1 MPSAVASVA
10 HYGRDMAEDLRSVA
24 ACDIPT
30 PLLRPAQLAPEVAEA
45 AASRGLQAFYG
56 QLGHAPGVIDSW
68 LRFYQPLVTG
78 GALELRTKELCR
90 LRIAARNGCMF
101 CLGGR
106 FRDADGTPVVDDD
119 DVDAVLAGRFDD
131 ARFTA
136 RERAALTFTEAFRV
150 DHTSVDAALVAATLE
165 HLSEAELV
173 ELAICL
179 AQFTGMGQLFAMLGI
194 PSPVPATG

>member
-1 MPSAVASVA
+1 
-10 HYGRDMAEDLRSVA
+10 MAEDLRSVT

-30 PLLRPAQLAPEVAEA
+30 PLLRPATLPPDTA
-45 AASRGLQAFYG
+45 AAAERSGLHAFYG
-56 QLGHAPGVIDSW
+56 QLGHAPGVIDSL

-78 GALELRTKELCR
+78 GVLELRTKELCR
-90 LRIAARNGCMF
+90 LRIAARNGCLF
-101 CLGGR
+101 CLSGR
-106 FRDADGTPVVDDD
+106 FRDADGTPVVVDD

-131 ARFTA
+131 ERFTD
-136 RERAALTFTEAFRV
+136 RERVALQLTEAFRV

-179 AQFTGMGQLFAMLGI
+179 AQFTGMGQLFSMLGI
-194 PSPVPATG
+194 PSPVTATT